1 MLGRMLGAARLD
13 VATYEEVESDNKAT
27 IQALIVVV
35 VVTIASV
42 VGQMLGG
49 GDNFDV
55 VNALIIGVIRGVV
68 SWAIWALFT
77 WIIGATILKTE
88 ATEADWGQLARCT
101 GFAQTPGLLHV
112 LSFVPAVGGLI
123 AFVAYLWTFAA
134 MVVGV
139 RQSLDYTSTF
149 RAFLVILIAFIPVVI
164 INLVIYAVTGG
175 NVSGS

>member
-42 VGQMLGG
+42 VGQMLAG

-55 VNALIIGVIRGVV
+55 VNALLIGVIRGVV

-88 ATEADWGQLARCT
+88 ADWGQLARCT
-101 GFAQTPGLLHV
+101 GFAQTPGLLNV

-123 AFVAYLWTFAA
+123 TFVAFLWTFMA

-149 RAFLVILIAFIPVVI
+149 RAFIVILIAFIPVAI

>member
-13 VATYEEVESDNKAT
+13 VATYEEVESDGKAT

-42 VGQMLGG
+42 IGEMLGG
-49 GDNFDV
+49 GDDFDV
-55 VNALIIGVIRGVV
+55 VNALVVGVVRGVV
-68 SWAIWALFT
+68 SWAIWALIT
-77 WIIGATILKTE
+77 WIVGTTILNTE

-101 GFAQTPGLLHV
+101 GFAQTPGLLNV

-123 AFVAYLWTFAA
+123 TFVAFLWTFIA

-149 RAFLVILIAFIPVVI
+149 RAFIVILIAFIPVVI
-164 INLVIYAVTGG
+164 INFVIYAVTGA
-175 NVSGS
+175 

>member
-1 MLGRMLGAARLD
+1 MIGRMLGAARLD
-13 VATYEEVESDNKAT
+13 VATYEEVEADGKAT

-35 VVTIASV
+35 VVTIAIV
-42 VGQMLGG
+42 IGAMLGG
-49 GDNFDV
+49 GDDFDV
-55 VNALIIGVIRGVV
+55 VNALLIGIFRGVA

-123 AFVAYLWTFAA
+123 AVVAYLWTFAA

-139 RQSLDYTSTF
+139 RQSLDYTSTL
-149 RAFLVILIAFIPVVI
+149 RAFFVILIAFIPVGITNV
-164 INLVIYAVTGG
+164 VIYAVTGG
-175 NVSGS
+175 NTAA